1 MADTELA
8 SLDRVTLPEETAIR
22 RLLLRGVLRVRG
34 DFEHREAETFLNEF
48 IARRPSLPDNAMEP
62 LSIGY
67 AYLGDAR
74 QMVGYSERAPAAYE
88 AALAADPDTS
98 RAKKGLARLN

>member
-1 MADTELA
+1 
-8 SLDRVTLPEETAIR
+8 
-22 RLLLRGVLRVRG
+22 
-34 DFEHREAETFLNEF
+34 
-48 IARRPSLPDNAMEP
+48 MEP

-74 QMVGYSERAPAAYE
+74 QMVGDIEGARAAYE